1 MSPILKGVVASAISG
16 NLNPPSYS
24 VLTGYVALASK
35 TFANSSVNTITFGTI
50 PTDYK
55 HLIMITQL
63 QGTANSGTKLY
74 FNNDTTNGNYAG
86 AGGFTASGASASG
99 ITVSNASSS
108 QGITDLVKLTSASD
122 SATGTG
128 FGIIEINNSS
138 SSTKLK
144 VVRGMQGTITSAT
157 NGELGFLYGAYT
169 GSTAAITQITLTVTT
184 GNYNTN
190 SRIDLYGIN

>member
-1 MSPILKGVVASAISG
+1 MPILGVIASSISG
-16 NLNPPSYS
+16 NLNPPPYN
-24 VLTGYVALASK
+24 VLTGYVALASY
-35 TFANSSVNTITFGTI
+35 TFLNSSVNTISFGTI

-63 QGTANSGTKLY
+63 QGTADSGTKLY

-86 AGGFTASGASASG
+86 AGGFTAAGAHESAVS
-99 ITVSNASSS
+99 VSNALSS
-108 QGITDLVKLTSASD
+108 QGITDLVKLTSS
-122 SATGTG
+122 SGNATGSA
-128 FGIIEINNSS
+128 FGIIEINDSS

-144 VVRGMQGTITSAT
+144 VVRGMQGTLTPNT

-169 GSTAAITQITLTVTT
+169 GSTAAISQITLTVTT